1 VAGALGRCAPVV
13 LATLSACGPSKTAT
27 PPGPPPVPLHL
38 APACDLVP
46 AAGLEWLVEAR
57 PRALAQS
64 VDLIPAIATVIPE
77 ERFAL
82 FAASHGGVDLR
93 QIEEVCVAR
102 YRDATLSIARA
113 PIDPKRVLG
122 TFDDRSSKPPVRTTL
137 TPNPPVVRS
146 AGAWKEEPQAV
157 TVFGRDALAFEQ
169 GKPGA
174 APTAIR
180 IAEAFALGKLKRAS
194 PALHGAALAR
204 AAEVVGDAPLR
215 AFAPGPFTG
224 ETAQGLGGLLRA
236 STAIAV
242 AATPVRDSARISV
255 RIVLTGAWGEDAPAA
270 AGRLAA
276 AIHVLSDSRFG
287 KLFGLDEPL
296 EAPRVRSAPEA
307 LIFEATYDAN
317 ALARGVHDAVE
328 AEVDEIMK
336 R

>member
-1 VAGALGRCAPVV
+1 MPVARLAALCFVA
-13 LATLSACGPSKTAT
+13 ALSACGPSQPAT

-46 AAGLEWLVEAR
+46 AAGLEWLVETK
-57 PRALAQS
+57 PRAIAQS

-82 FAASHGGVDLR
+82 FAASHGGIDLR
-93 QIEEVCVAR
+93 QIEDLCVAR
-102 YRDATLSIARA
+102 YKDATLSIARA
-113 PIDPKRVLG
+113 PFDPKRLLG
-122 TFDDRSSKPPVRTTL
+122 AFDDRSSKPPVRTTI

-146 AGAWKEEPQAV
+146 AGAWKEEPQAL
-157 TVFGRDALAFEQ
+157 TVFGREALAFEE

-174 APTAIR
+174 PPTAIR
-180 IAEAFALGKLKRAS
+180 IAEAYALGKLKRAPS
-194 PALHGAALAR
+194 ALHGAALAR
-204 AAEVVGDAPLR
+204 AAEVVGDGPLR

-236 STAIAV
+236 STAIAI
-242 AATPVRDSARISV
+242 AATPVRDSARLSV
-255 RIVLTGAWGEDAPAA
+255 RVVLTGAWGEDAAA
-270 AGRLAA
+270 AAERLAA

-287 KLFGLDEPL
+287 KLFGLDRPL
-296 EAPRVRSAPEA
+296 EGPRVRSAPEA

-317 ALARGVHDAVE
+317 VLARGVHDAVE
-328 AEVDEIMK
+328 AEIDEIMK